1 MLYGLS
7 LPAFL
12 VESRRRIARRATTA
26 LAAMHKLV
34 ALSVTAAAKGLDRGL
49 TDTEMIYYLGDRNL
63 TFFKTKQ

>member
-26 LAAMHKLV
+26 PAAMHKLV
-34 ALSVTAAAKGLDRGL
+34 ALSVTAAAKGLDSVA
-49 TDTEMIYYLGDRNL
+49 TED
-63 TFFKTKQ
+63 

>member
-26 LAAMHKLV
+26 TAAMRKLV
-34 ALSVTAAAKGLDRGL
+34 ALSVTATAAVKGFDRRL
-49 TDTEMIYYLGDRNL
+49 MTDAEMS
-63 TFFKTKQ
+63 